1 MTQKVSELKESEE
14 MNNAEA
20 KIKTGWSALR
30 TKVKGIFAKN
40 EGERSAAVGNE
51 GPQDDLGSPV
61 PDMLRLEGQEE

>member
-1 MTQKVSELKESEE
+1 